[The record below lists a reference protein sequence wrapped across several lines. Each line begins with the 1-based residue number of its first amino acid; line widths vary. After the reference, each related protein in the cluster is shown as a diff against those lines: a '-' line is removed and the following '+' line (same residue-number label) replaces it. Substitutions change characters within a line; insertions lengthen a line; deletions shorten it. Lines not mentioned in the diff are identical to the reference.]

1 MKHKSTIVM
10 ILITILISI
19 AFVFYLFNNIVP
31 NIIGSFGSSNDNQK
45 TQISFDR
52 EGEYMIY
59 REGKEYD
66 RWEYEKST
74 EHAYILDSIND
85 NDGLIILTKNQ
96 NYLNIPTLQKDPILL
111 DKLSY
116 VPTYI
121 NSFIEE
127 K

>member
-45 TQISFDR
+45 TQISFAR
-52 EGEYMIY
+52 EGEYVIY
-59 REGKEYD
+59 REEKEYD
-66 RWEYEKST
+66 HT

-85 NDGLIILTKNQ
+85 NDGLIILTNNQ

-111 DKLSY
+111 DKLSD

-121 NSFIEE
+121 NSFSEE